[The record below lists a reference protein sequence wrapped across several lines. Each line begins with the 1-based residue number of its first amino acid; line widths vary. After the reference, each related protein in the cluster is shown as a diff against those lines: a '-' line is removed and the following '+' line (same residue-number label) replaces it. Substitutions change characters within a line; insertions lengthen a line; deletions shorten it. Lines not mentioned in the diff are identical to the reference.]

1 MHCANTC
8 CVNTS
13 TYMPSGKSSTSRK
26 HFSAI
31 YPRHISIR
39 DTKLELFLELP
50 KVPKERKHVTS
61 RIVTKE
67 DVETCSKQ
75 LNRHITTG
83 ELTPVITSTKSPG
96 AIWRI
101 YRTTALGN
109 DRTINGGAVQ
119 TSCEHEETC
128 RGYPAEQ
135 DKIRMQHHCP
145 LHPQVVEAILPVLD
159 GPRDDEPIFE
169 QRSFQL
175 WLRYTEVHLRYG
187 GAGSLTET

>member
-1 MHCANTC
+1 M
-8 CVNTS
+8 
-13 TYMPSGKSSTSRK
+13 
-26 HFSAI
+26 
-31 YPRHISIR
+31 
-39 DTKLELFLELP
+39 
-50 KVPKERKHVTS
+50 TS

-119 TSCEHEETC
+119 TSWEREEAR
-128 RGYPAEQ
+128 RGYLARARQNTYAAPLPASSAS
-135 DKIRMQHHCP
+135 RRGNFAC
-145 LHPQVVEAILPVLD
+145 A
-159 GPRDDEPIFE
+159 G
-169 QRSFQL
+169 RST
-175 WLRYTEVHLRYG
+175 R
-187 GAGSLTET
+187 